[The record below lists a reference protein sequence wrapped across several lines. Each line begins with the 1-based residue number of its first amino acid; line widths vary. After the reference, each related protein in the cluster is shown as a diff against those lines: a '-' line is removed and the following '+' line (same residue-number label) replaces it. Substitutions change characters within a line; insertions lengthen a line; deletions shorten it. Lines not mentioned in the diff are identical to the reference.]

1 MKNKRRQA
9 LVAIPVDYVRVNVE
23 FIRESEEQRRMQIRF
38 NHLARVYCVH
48 AIQSGRL
55 SISLFI

>member
-1 MKNKRRQA
+1 M
-9 LVAIPVDYVRVNVE
+9 LYLLDYVRVDVE
-23 FIRESEEQRRMQIRF
+23 WIRESEEQRRMQIRF